1 MIKIFSALA
10 IATALLFGGF
20 FSNMS
25 FAYGRDSGKVDKN
38 FVRDDNRSIVID
50 LKNKRS
56 YSDGAP
62 SKKMTYNQAINYCK
76 AMKLGGYTD
85 WRLPSKEELKSLL
98 QLSRRGLSVK
108 HAFKNVQEGIYW
120 SSTKDRHN
128 EAWYV
133 DFDLGR
139 YSTADFGHLYYVLC
153 TREGD

>member
-1 MIKIFSALA
+1 MIKIFSALT
-10 IATALLFGGF
+10 IATVLLFGGF

-62 SKKMTYNQAINYCK
+62 SKKMTYNQATNYCK